1 MPNDADNR
9 LLIVITSLI
18 IIFVAWTHFATLD
31 EVTRGD
37 GRVIPSSNVQVVQN
51 LEGGIVEEIRIKA
64 GDVVHKGDI
73 LVKIDDTGF
82 ASSFDEQRQKYFSLK
97 ARIARLE
104 GELADK
110 APLFDAE
117 LMAEGQEFVQS
128 ETALANARKEQFFSQ
143 ISILKRQIEEQE
155 QNLQENRRL
164 RENSEKKIQLLQEE
178 LKLTKPLA
186 EQNIVPQIEILRL
199 EREINDTRAELD
211 QSSFAIIKAQNSKSE
226 AGDRVDE
233 KIGSYKTD
241 ILAEL
246 ASAREEFK
254 RLKSTMVSAQDRV
267 DRTDVRSP
275 VKGTVKRV
283 LVSTIGGVIKPGM
296 DIVEVV
302 PFEDTLLI
310 EAKIKPQDIAFLR
323 PNQEAKV
330 RLSAYDFSI
339 YGGLDA
345 QLEQISADAITDDEG
360 QSFYQIRVRT
370 DKSYLGTEEKP
381 LPIMPGMVAEVD
393 ILTGKKTV
401 WQYLMKPI
409 LKAKQKALTER

>member
-345 QLEQISADAITDDEG
+345 QLEQISADAITDEEG